1 MKRTTAAATMPK
13 STISPM
19 AVGAAA
25 SVRTPLLMRRMGEQV
40 QSTTPIPIFLA
51 YCLMS
56 SRYSLPRLKLI
67 FIDGFLLSSL
77 IVMEGADFSL
87 IPSSLINSSIFPNSE
102 MTIPMASFSLLPSAF
117 SSTYL
122 SSIIEAISPFAFL
135 TSSVSGS
142 CVNMLSK

>member
-1 MKRTTAAATMPK
+1 
-13 STISPM
+13 M

-25 SVRTPLLMRRMGEQV
+25 SVRTPLLMRRMGEQM

-77 IVMEGADFSL
+77 IVMEGADFS
-87 IPSSLINSSIFPNSE
+87 PD
-102 MTIPMASFSLLPSAF
+102 
-117 SSTYL
+117 
-122 SSIIEAISPFAFL
+122 SPVL
-135 TSSVSGS
+135 
-142 CVNMLSK
+142 